1 MAELDPLAQGALLS
15 EPTGLAGPTDA
26 TNPATN
32 PAATPVVW
40 REWAERV
47 RDAASRG
54 ACLRVRG
61 GGSKDHLGDTTRGEW
76 LDTRACQGIVAYEP
90 SELVIRARAGT
101 ALAEVEAA
109 LAERGQHLAFEPP
122 RFAFGLDAAQAAQAA
137 QGAQHPPGTSAATVG
152 GVVASGLSGP
162 GRVSRGAV
170 RDHVLGCTLMNGR
183 AEVMR
188 FGGAVM
194 KNVAGFDLSRLMA
207 GSMGTLGLLLE
218 VTLKVM
224 PQPVVSATMRFEM
237 PQAEALAQV
246 NQWAAQP
253 LPLDASAWWDGL
265 LVLRLR
271 GARAAVAS
279 AVQRL
284 YRERRGELLAPPV
297 ADAFWQGMRDQSDE
311 FFQRARAAVA
321 QAGGQGVALWRL
333 SVPPTTA
340 PLEAHGEQLIEW
352 FGGQRWVCT
361 PAPAAA
367 VHALAARVG
376 GHAQAVCAAQPL
388 PCVGAAALSP
398 VLLRLH
404 QQVQRA
410 FDPQGVFATG
420 RLLPL
425 SA

>member
-1 MAELDPLAQGALLS
+1 MAELDPQAQGALLS
-15 EPTGLAGPTDA
+15 ESTASASTV
-26 TNPATN
+26 PAD
-32 PAATPVVW
+32 PAVW
-40 REWAERV
+40 GAWAERV

-61 GGSKDHLGDTTRGEW
+61 GGSKDHLGDTTRGEV
-76 LDTRACQGIVAYEP
+76 LDTRECQGIVAYEP

-101 ALAEVEAA
+101 LLADVEAA

-122 RFAFGLDAAQAAQAA
+122 RFAFGADAAQ
-137 QGAQHPPGTSAATVG
+137 GSGSGTSMATLG

-162 GRVSRGAV
+162 ARVSRGAV

-207 GSMGTLGLLLE
+207 GSMGTLGLLLD

-340 PLEAHGEQLIEW
+340 PLEVHGEQLIEW

-361 PAPAAA
+361 PAAPAA

-376 GHAQAVCAAQPL
+376 GHAQAVCAAHAMPW
-388 PCVGAAALSP
+388 VEGTALSP

-404 QQVQRA
+404 QNVQRA
-410 FDPQGVFATG
+410 FDPHGVFATG
-420 RLLPL
+420 RLM
-425 SA
+425 SAA

>member
-1 MAELDPLAQGALLS
+1 MAELDPQAQGALLS
-15 EPTGLAGPTDA
+15 EPTGLAAPMDA
-26 TNPATN
+26 AN
-32 PAATPVVW
+32 PVVW
-40 REWAERV
+40 REWADRV

-61 GGSKDHLGDTTRGEW
+61 GGSKDHLGDTTRGEL
-76 LDTRACQGIVAYEP
+76 LDTLACQGIVAYEP
-90 SELVIRARAGT
+90 SELVIRAHAGT
-101 ALAEVEAA
+101 PLAEVEAA

-122 RFAFGLDAAQAAQAA
+122 RFAFGTHAGR
-137 QGAQHPPGTSAATVG
+137 QGAGAATLG

-297 ADAFWQGMRDQSDE
+297 ADAFWLGMRDQSDE
-311 FFQRARAAVA
+311 FFQRARQAVA
-321 QAGGQGVALWRL
+321 QAGCQGVALWRL

-340 PLEAHGEQLIEW
+340 PLEVHGEQLIEW

-361 PAPAAA
+361 PASAAA

-376 GHAQAVCAAQPL
+376 GHAQAVWAAQPM
-388 PCVGAAALSP
+388 PWVDGAALSP
-398 VLLRLH
+398 VLLRLQ

-420 RLLPL
+420 RLLPP

>member
-1 MAELDPLAQGALLS
+1 MAELDPQAQGALLS
-15 EPTGLAGPTDA
+15 EPTGLAASIDAANPT
-26 TNPATN
+26 
-32 PAATPVVW
+32 VW

-54 ACLRVRG
+54 ACLRLRG
-61 GGSKDHLGDTTRGEW
+61 GGSKDHLGDTTRGEL

-90 SELVIRARAGT
+90 SELVIRAHAGT
-101 ALAEVEAA
+101 PLAEVEAA

-122 RFAFGLDAAQAAQAA
+122 RFAFGARTGGQVA
-137 QGAQHPPGTSAATVG
+137 GAATLG

-297 ADAFWQGMRDQSDE
+297 ADAFWLGMRDQSDE
-311 FFQRARAAVA
+311 FFQRARQAVA

-340 PLEAHGEQLIEW
+340 PLEVHGEQLIEW

-361 PAPAAA
+361 PAPATA
-367 VHALAARVG
+367 VHALAARAG

-388 PCVGAAALSP
+388 PCVDEAALSP

>member
-1 MAELDPLAQGALLS
+1 MSELDPTAQGALLS
-15 EPTGLAGPTDA
+15 
-26 TNPATN
+26 PAIAPVFAAQ
-32 PAATPVVW
+32 PAPW
-40 REWAERV
+40 GEWAEQV
-47 RDAASRG
+47 RDAAARG
-54 ACLRVRG
+54 ACLRIRG
-61 GGSKDHLGDTTRGEW
+61 GGSKDHLGDTRRGEL
-76 LDTRACQGIVAYEP
+76 LDTRSVSGIVAYEP
-90 SELVIRARAGT
+90 SELVIRAYAGT
-101 ALAEVEAA
+101 PLADIEAA
-109 LAERGQHLAFEPP
+109 LAEHGQYLAFEPP
-122 RFAFGLDAAQAAQAA
+122 RL
-137 QGAQHPPGTSAATVG
+137 GAGPAGPEGPEGSPATLG

-224 PQPVVSATMRFEM
+224 PQPVASATMRFEM
-237 PQAEALAQV
+237 AQADALAQV
-246 NQWAAQP
+246 NQWAGQP

-284 YRERRGELLAPPV
+284 YRERRGELLTPPV
-297 ADAFWQGMRDQSDE
+297 ADAFWLGLRDQQDE
-311 FFQRARAAVA
+311 FFQRAREAVA
-321 QAGGQGVALWRL
+321 QAGQQGVALWRL

-340 PLEAHGEQLIEW
+340 PLDVHGEQLLEW

-361 PAPAAA
+361 PAAPAA

-376 GHAQAVCAAQPL
+376 GHAQVVCCPHPVPLVDDAAV
-388 PCVGAAALSP
+388 SP
-398 VLLRLH
+398 VMRRLH
-404 QQVQRA
+404 EQVQQA
-410 FDPQGVFATG
+410 FDPNGVFATG
-420 RLLPL
+420 RLMRP
-425 SA
+425 A

>member
-1 MAELDPLAQGALLS
+1 MLGHIMAELDPLAQGALLS
-15 EPTGLAGPTDA
+15 EPTAAVSTA
-26 TNPATN
+26 PAD
-32 PAATPVVW
+32 PALWHT
-40 REWAERV
+40 WADRV
-47 RDAASRG
+47 RDAAARG

-61 GGSKDHLGDTTRGEW
+61 GGSKDHLGDTTRGEV
-76 LDTRACQGIVAYEP
+76 LDTRECQGIVAYEP
-90 SELVIRARAGT
+90 SELVLRARAGT

-122 RFAFGLDAAQAAQAA
+122 RFAFHGPASTTTL
-137 QGAQHPPGTSAATVG
+137 G

-162 GRVSRGAV
+162 ARVSRGAV

-224 PQPVVSATMRFEM
+224 PQPVVSATMRFEL
-237 PQAEALAQV
+237 PQAEALALV
-246 NQWAAQP
+246 NQWVGQP

-297 ADAFWQGMRDQSDE
+297 AEAFWLGLRDQSDE
-311 FFQRARAAVA
+311 FFVRARQAVA
-321 QAGGQGVALWRL
+321 QAGAQGVALWRL

-340 PLEAHGEQLIEW
+340 PLEVHGEQLIEW

-376 GHAQAVCAAQPL
+376 GHAQAVCAAQPM
-388 PCVGAAALSP
+388 PWVDGTAMSP

-420 RLLPL
+420 RLM
-425 SA
+425 STA

>member
-1 MAELDPLAQGALLS
+1 MAELDPQAQGALLS
-15 EPTGLAGPTDA
+15 ESTASASTV
-26 TNPATN
+26 PAD
-32 PAATPVVW
+32 PAVW
-40 REWAERV
+40 RAWAERV

-61 GGSKDHLGDTTRGEW
+61 GGSKDHLGDTTRGEV
-76 LDTRACQGIVAYEP
+76 LDTRECQGIVAYEP

-101 ALAEVEAA
+101 LLADVEAA

-122 RFAFGLDAAQAAQAA
+122 RFAFGADAAQ
-137 QGAQHPPGTSAATVG
+137 GSGSGTSMATLG

-162 GRVSRGAV
+162 ARVSRGAV

-207 GSMGTLGLLLE
+207 GSMGTLGLLLD

-340 PLEAHGEQLIEW
+340 PLEVHGEQLIEW

-376 GHAQAVCAAQPL
+376 GHAQAVFAAQPS
-388 PCVGAAALSP
+388 PWVEGTALSP

-404 QQVQRA
+404 QNVQRA

-420 RLLPL
+420 RLM
-425 SA
+425 SAA

>member
-1 MAELDPLAQGALLS
+1 MAELDPQAQGALLS

-26 TNPATN
+26 AKPAANPATN
-32 PAATPVVW
+32 PVVW

-61 GGSKDHLGDTTRGEW
+61 GGSKDHLGDTTRGEL

-90 SELVIRARAGT
+90 SELVVRARAGT
-101 ALAEVEAA
+101 PLAEVEAA

-122 RFAFGLDAAQAAQAA
+122 RFAFHADGNDP
-137 QGAQHPPGTSAATVG
+137 GACTATLG

-253 LPLDASAWWDGL
+253 LPLDASAWWDGM

-297 ADAFWQGMRDQSDE
+297 AEAFWQGMRDQSDE

-321 QAGGQGVALWRL
+321 QAGAQGVALWRL
-333 SVPPTTA
+333 SVPPITA
-340 PLEAHGEQLIEW
+340 PLEVHGEQLIEW

-376 GHAQAVCAAQPL
+376 GHAQAVCVAQPM
-388 PCVGAAALSP
+388 PCVDGAALSP

-420 RLLPL
+420 RLLPPV
-425 SA
+425 A